1 MHQPNVEFNQ
11 KKEKKKFTKRVRERE
26 NIHLFMWEKY
36 GLNEKEKS
44 KYL

>member
-1 MHQPNVEFNQ
+1 MHQPNVEF
-11 KKEKKKFTKRVRERE
+11 KKKKKKNSPRERE

>member
-11 KKEKKKFTKRVRERE
+11 KKKNSPRERERE

-36 GLNEKEKS
+36 GFNEKEKS

>member
-1 MHQPNVEFNQ
+1 MHQPNVEF
-11 KKEKKKFTKRVRERE
+11 KKKKKKFTKRERE